1 MKKVLNLNV
10 SKYGL
15 VNMPVTFLSSELD
28 SVTGDYVKVYYDE
41 IPDKEVRMNVK
52 NPVIETGNIKFKIN
66 FIPSEEYKKILN
78 DYRIDRQLMKVYPDV
93 NMKIEISE
101 SDIQLAYITTID
113 DVVVEGKYTIPLNE
127 RDENIIIRHENLPYK
142 VSITIRIS

>member
-41 IPDKEVRMNVK
+41 TPDKEVRMNVK

-113 DVVVEGKYTIPLNE
+113 DVVVEGKYTIPFNE

-142 VSITIRIS
+142 VSITIKIS

>member
-41 IPDKEVRMNVK
+41 TPDKEVRMNVK

-93 NMKIEISE
+93 NMKIKISE

-113 DVVVEGKYTIPLNE
+113 DVVVEGKYTIPFNE

-142 VSITIRIS
+142 VSITIKIS